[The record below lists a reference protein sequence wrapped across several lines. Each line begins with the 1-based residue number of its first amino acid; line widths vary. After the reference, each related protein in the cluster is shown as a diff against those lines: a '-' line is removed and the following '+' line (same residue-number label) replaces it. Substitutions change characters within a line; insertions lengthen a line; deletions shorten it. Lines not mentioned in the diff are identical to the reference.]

1 MSEPLLR
8 ACELSV
14 SRGRRE
20 VLHSVDLKLW
30 AGELVALLGPNGAGK
45 STLLDALAGALEP
58 TAGTVE
64 HRGRVA
70 IALQSA
76 ELARRSVQA
85 NMLVALAW
93 WGVPREHRRQ
103 RARAALEAINAAH
116 LAGRQAGTLSGGER
130 RRVHLA
136 RVLAVAPDVLLLDEP
151 FAGLDAEVRA
161 ALLQDAERALRAPGR
176 ATLVVVHDRAEA
188 WALADR
194 LLILIDGRIVA
205 DGSPRDLLA
214 RPPSALV
221 ARFLGYDGELRI
233 DGGDGD
239 GQVILTRPAN
249 VRLDPDGD
257 HAATVTRALALEDGM
272 RLELTLA
279 RGHGR
284 LYTTAELPAP
294 RVGDPV
300 RVRVDGGASFPG
312 DRLGEHAVENL
323 VERGVEDR

>member
-1 MSEPLLR
+1 M
-8 ACELSV
+8 
-14 SRGRRE
+14 
-20 VLHSVDLKLW
+20 
-30 AGELVALLGPNGAGK
+30 
-45 STLLDALAGALEP
+45 
-58 TAGTVE
+58 
-64 HRGRVA
+64 
-70 IALQSA
+70 
-76 ELARRSVQA
+76 
-85 NMLVALAW
+85 
-93 WGVPREHRRQ
+93 
-103 RARAALEAINAAH
+103 
-116 LAGRQAGTLSGGER
+116 
-130 RRVHLA
+130 
-136 RVLAVAPDVLLLDEP
+136 
-151 FAGLDAEVRA
+151 
-161 ALLQDAERALRAPGR
+161 
-176 ATLVVVHDRAEA
+176 
-188 WALADR
+188 
-194 LLILIDGRIVA
+194 
-205 DGSPRDLLA
+205 A

-233 DGGDGD
+233 DPGDGD